1 MCIFNPLHQTIDG
14 MATKGEDTKEE
25 GTTRPTKS
33 RTHPLYKKLS
43 ALNGEVKRLKS
54 EEVKEKL
61 LELGLSNQ

>member
-1 MCIFNPLHQTIDG
+1 